1 MKARSQQVV
10 SQRSAQRRLSP
21 LVGCLV
27 TVCVALAIAS
37 LLDRPVWRAVSELP
51 GSFIG
56 GDWHRALRSM
66 GFLPVWLVI
75 SVAMALTNSQ
85 SANGTHNLRLA
96 LRWPLLLSAAVLLA
110 GGLGEVLKVLIRRE
124 RPLLTGGEY
133 VWRSFTDRPLEGG
146 ELGMPS
152 THATVAFAAAW
163 MLCRMYP
170 RAAPVWLALAT
181 GCAATRILDGAHFLS
196 DTVLAAAVAFFV
208 VRQLWIWN
216 KRHPPDSGSSMRH
229 GPRTQRNRARTAP
242 TEGR

>member
-1 MKARSQQVV
+1 MFMNTRSEQVD
-10 SQRSAQRRLSP
+10 SQPSIQRRLPP
-21 LVGCLV
+21 LVIFLFAA
-27 TVCVALAIAS
+27 CVALAIAS
-37 LLDRPVWRAVSELP
+37 LLDRPVWRTVSELP
-51 GSFIG
+51 GSFIT

-66 GFLPVWLVI
+66 GFLPVWLVL
-75 SVAMALTNSQ
+75 SFAMALINSQ
-85 SANGTHNLRLA
+85 SVNGTSNLRLA
-96 LRWPLLLSAAVLLA
+96 LRWPLLLSAAVLCA
-110 GGLGEVLKVLIRRE
+110 GGLGEILKVLIRRE

-163 MLCRMYP
+163 MLCRLYP

-181 GCAATRILDGAHFLS
+181 GCAVTRVLDGAHFLS

-216 KRHPPDSGSSMRH
+216 KRHPPDSGSRS
-229 GPRTQRNRARTAP
+229 
-242 TEGR
+242 